1 MSRRGRSTEV
11 LEERNHRGQTIV
23 LGKDK
28 YQYMIGVRFKG
39 KGSVRW
45 KRFITDLPPADKF
58 GGKGNLAKAM
68 FLHDDPFRVTFEELT
83 LKLAEITG
91 EDRST
96 KAVGTLFS
104 KLSRLG

>member
-68 FLHDDPFRVTFEELT
+68 FRHDDPFRVSFKELT
-83 LKLAEITG
+83 LTLG
-91 EDRST
+91 ESAGENPSK
-96 KAVGTLFS
+96 KAVETLFS
-104 KLSRLG
+104 KLSSVG